1 MSTDPA
7 PGESGTDPG
16 LVAPDTAPGP
26 VERPRT
32 SPIVFVI
39 VGTPILVVFG
49 LAIAF
54 NYNTVLMVL
63 VFGGLVGGTVGAVRA
78 RRRNQQAELSTQA
91 RSAAAG
97 ATVGAR
103 RRNQQAELSTRA
115 RSTAAGATVGLLAAV
130 GVSVVGFVVFAI
142 AMGVILLMALSS
154 WR

>member
-1 MSTDPA
+1 MSTDPE
-7 PGESGTDPG
+7 PGESGTEPG
-16 LVAPDTAPGP
+16 LVAPGTEPGP

-39 VGTPILVVFG
+39 MGVPILVVFG

-78 RRRNQQAELSTQA
+78 RRRNQQADRSTQA
-91 RSAAAG
+91 RS
-97 ATVGAR
+97 
-103 RRNQQAELSTRA
+103 S
-115 RSTAAGATVGLLAAV
+115 AAGATVGLLAAV

>member
-7 PGESGTDPG
+7 PGERSTDPG

-39 VGTPILVVFG
+39 VGAPILVVFG

-78 RRRNQQAELSTQA
+78 RRRNQQADPSTQA
-91 RSAAAG
+91 RS
-97 ATVGAR
+97 
-103 RRNQQAELSTRA
+103 S
-115 RSTAAGATVGLLAAV
+115 AAGATVGLLAAV

>member
-16 LVAPDTAPGP
+16 LVAPGTAPDP

-39 VGTPILVVFG
+39 VGAPILVVFG

-78 RRRNQQAELSTQA
+78 RRRNQQADRSTQA
-91 RSAAAG
+91 RS
-97 ATVGAR
+97 
-103 RRNQQAELSTRA
+103 S
-115 RSTAAGATVGLLAAV
+115 AAGATVGLLAAV